1 MCRTPRTYLL
11 ILAALALV
19 ALAAACGSDP
29 TATPTATSQPA
40 AIATAGPA
48 APTSTSATTAD
59 PTPTVAATLDPT
71 PTPTPESADGPGV
84 FLANG
89 CESCPTITTPTPAA
103 TPESTPTAILTLELT
118 ATSVAPTPTPPPL
131 PDGPTAIELG
141 PGKLGLFPS
150 RDATLNEDPEG
161 VFGNSR
167 GRTIFVGNTN
177 RPEIRRTLIAFDV
190 AGVIPAGATIT
201 EATLSLSMTRS
212 QASETSIALHRVTGE
227 WTEGLSAGFA
237 QGGRG
242 DIAVEG
248 DPTWVHRTFETA
260 RWATPGGDF
269 DATASAT
276 AAVGALGRYEWLSN
290 DATVADVQVWLDD
303 PGSDHGWLLMGD
315 ETVRQ
320 TAKQF
325 ASRESGDP
333 AARPMLTVTFTAGG

>member
-1 MCRTPRTYLL
+1 MCCTPRTYLR
-11 ILAALALV
+11 ILAALALA
-19 ALAAACGSDP
+19 ALAAACGSGP

-40 AIATAGPA
+40 ATATSGPA
-48 APTSTSATTAD
+48 APTPTSGPTAD
-59 PTPTVAATLDPT
+59 PTPTVATSFDPTPPPTPTSAPTADPTPTVATSFDPT
-71 PTPTPESADGPGV
+71 PTPTPS
-84 FLANG
+84 
-89 CESCPTITTPTPAA
+89 S
-103 TPESTPTAILTLELT
+103 
-118 ATSVAPTPTPPPL
+118 PPL

-150 RDATLNEDPEG
+150 RDATLNEDTEG
-161 VFGNSR
+161 VFANSR

-190 AGVIPAGATIT
+190 AGVIPAGATVT

-212 QASETSIALHRVTGE
+212 QASETSIALHRVMGE
-227 WTEGLSAGFA
+227 WAEGLSAGSA

-242 DIAVEG
+242 DTAAEG

-276 AAVGALGRYEWLSN
+276 ATVGAPGRYEWLSN

-303 PGSDHGWLLMGD
+303 PGSNHGWLLMGD

>member
-1 MCRTPRTYLL
+1 MCRTPRTYLP

-19 ALAAACGSDP
+19 ALAVACGSDP
-29 TATPTATSQPA
+29 TATPTPTPTATSQPT

-48 APTSTSATTAD
+48 APTPTSAAAAD
-59 PTPTVAATLDPT
+59 PTPTVATTPD
-71 PTPTPESADGPGV
+71 PTPTPESEDAPGV
-84 FLANG
+84 FLADE
-89 CESCPTITTPTPAA
+89 CESCPTITTPTP
-103 TPESTPTAILTLELT
+103 
-118 ATSVAPTPTPPPL
+118 TSLPL

-141 PGKLGLFPS
+141 PGKLGLLPS

-161 VFGNSR
+161 VFANSR
-167 GRTIFVGNTN
+167 GRTLFVGNTN

-212 QASETSIALHRVTGE
+212 QASETSIALHRVTGG
-227 WTEGLSAGFA
+227 WTEGLSAGLA

-242 DIAVEG
+242 DIAAEG

-276 AAVGALGRYEWLSN
+276 GTVGAQGRYEWLSN

-320 TAKQF
+320 TTKQF